1 MEINITLLKKMGY
14 YVATAA
20 EAFRAYV
27 IPTRY
32 VEGYYLSGDDI
43 HSEASGIN
51 KLTGADAHAW
61 VEVYFDGVGWLPL
74 DVTPGYYYDA
84 VSLQQMIGMPEQASK
99 NAALEDPSF
108 GANQVASGYSLSWD
122 LEIGRILDYEW
133 MHRKFAQADQLKK
146 VRIYG
151 EVDQKIHEN
160 YQRVEAGAYLRACEI
175 LEKSIYGQQNLEP
188 YEMRTVS
195 AFMKKLEVIG
205 GNTLNRR
212 ERIELR
218 YGYVVRIM
226 EKIRRKTGQKG
237 KTKKNSRKELTK

>member
-1 MEINITLLKKMGY
+1 MLL
-14 YVATAA
+14 
-20 EAFRAYV
+20 V
-27 IPTRY
+27 IL
-32 VEGYYLSGDDI
+32 YL
-43 HSEASGIN
+43 GI
-51 KLTGADAHAW
+51 
-61 VEVYFDGVGWLPL
+61 
-74 DVTPGYYYDA
+74 
-84 VSLQQMIGMPEQASK
+84 
-99 NAALEDPSF
+99 
-108 GANQVASGYSLSWD
+108 

-133 MHRKFAQADQLKK
+133 MHRKFARADQQKK
-146 VRIYG
+146 VRIYTHLLEEMQELPAFLGISMSLGWKNG
-151 EVDQKIHEN
+151 EVDQKIHEK
-160 YQRVEAGAYLRACEI
+160 YQRVEAGAYLRVCEI

-205 GNTLNRR
+205 DNTLNRR

>member
-32 VEGYYLSGDDI
+32 VEGHYLSGDDI

-74 DVTPGYYYDA
+74 
-84 VSLQQMIGMPEQASK
+84 QQMIGMPEQASK

-108 GANQVASGYSLSWD
+108 EANQVASGYSLSWD

-133 MHRKFAQADQLKK
+133 MHRKFARADQQKK
-146 VRIYG
+146 VRIYTHLYRRNAEIAG
-151 EVDQKIHEN
+151 FSRNIYEPWMEN
-160 YQRVEAGAYLRACEI
+160 R
-175 LEKSIYGQQNLEP
+175 
-188 YEMRTVS
+188 
-195 AFMKKLEVIG
+195 
-205 GNTLNRR
+205 
-212 ERIELR
+212 
-218 YGYVVRIM
+218 
-226 EKIRRKTGQKG
+226 
-237 KTKKNSRKELTK
+237 

>member
-32 VEGYYLSGDDI
+32 VEGHYLSGDDI

-74 DVTPGYYYDA
+74 
-84 VSLQQMIGMPEQASK
+84 QQMIGMPEQASK

-108 GANQVASGYSLSWD
+108 EANQVASGYSLPWI

-133 MHRKFAQADQLKK
+133 MHRKFARADQQNK
-146 VRIYG
+146 VRIYTHLYRRNAEIAG
-151 EVDQKIHEN
+151 FSRNIYEPWMEN
-160 YQRVEAGAYLRACEI
+160 R
-175 LEKSIYGQQNLEP
+175 
-188 YEMRTVS
+188 
-195 AFMKKLEVIG
+195 
-205 GNTLNRR
+205 
-212 ERIELR
+212 
-218 YGYVVRIM
+218 
-226 EKIRRKTGQKG
+226 
-237 KTKKNSRKELTK
+237 

>member
-74 DVTPGYYYDA
+74 
-84 VSLQQMIGMPEQASK
+84 QQMIGMPEQASK

-108 GANQVASGYSLSWD
+108 EASQVASGYSLPWD
-122 LEIGRILDYEW
+122 SGD
-133 MHRKFAQADQLKK
+133 RKNPGL
-146 VRIYG
+146 
-151 EVDQKIHEN
+151 
-160 YQRVEAGAYLRACEI
+160 
-175 LEKSIYGQQNLEP
+175 
-188 YEMRTVS
+188 
-195 AFMKKLEVIG
+195 
-205 GNTLNRR
+205 
-212 ERIELR
+212 
-218 YGYVVRIM
+218 
-226 EKIRRKTGQKG
+226 
-237 KTKKNSRKELTK
+237 

>member
-1 MEINITLLKKMGY
+1 MQEFKDRLKMLRKEKKLTQVKLGEMLNYGYTAIANYESGRNQPSIPDLKKIKKIFRICMEINITLMKKMGY

-20 EAFRAYV
+20 EAFRAYG

-61 VEVYFDGVGWLPL
+61 VEVYFDGVGWLSL

-108 GANQVASGYSLSWD
+108 EANQVASGYSLTGDSGD
-122 LEIGRILDYEW
+122 
-133 MHRKFAQADQLKK
+133 RKNPGL
-146 VRIYG
+146 
-151 EVDQKIHEN
+151 
-160 YQRVEAGAYLRACEI
+160 
-175 LEKSIYGQQNLEP
+175 
-188 YEMRTVS
+188 
-195 AFMKKLEVIG
+195 
-205 GNTLNRR
+205 
-212 ERIELR
+212 
-218 YGYVVRIM
+218 
-226 EKIRRKTGQKG
+226 
-237 KTKKNSRKELTK
+237 

>member
-108 GANQVASGYSLSWD
+108 EANQVASGYSLSWD

-133 MHRKFAQADQLKK
+133 MHRKFARADQQKK
-146 VRIYG
+146 VRIYTHIYRRNAEIAG
-151 EVDQKIHEN
+151 LSRNIYEPWMEN
-160 YQRVEAGAYLRACEI
+160 R
-175 LEKSIYGQQNLEP
+175 
-188 YEMRTVS
+188 
-195 AFMKKLEVIG
+195 
-205 GNTLNRR
+205 
-212 ERIELR
+212 
-218 YGYVVRIM
+218 
-226 EKIRRKTGQKG
+226 
-237 KTKKNSRKELTK
+237 

>member
-32 VEGYYLSGDDI
+32 VEGHYLSGDDI

-99 NAALEDPSF
+99 TAALEDPSF
-108 GANQVASGYSLSWD
+108 EANQVASGYSLPWD
-122 LEIGRILDYEW
+122 SGD
-133 MHRKFAQADQLKK
+133 RKNPGL
-146 VRIYG
+146 
-151 EVDQKIHEN
+151 
-160 YQRVEAGAYLRACEI
+160 
-175 LEKSIYGQQNLEP
+175 
-188 YEMRTVS
+188 
-195 AFMKKLEVIG
+195 
-205 GNTLNRR
+205 
-212 ERIELR
+212 
-218 YGYVVRIM
+218 
-226 EKIRRKTGQKG
+226 
-237 KTKKNSRKELTK
+237 